1 MGQPILAGLFLYLR
15 NMSIAIPTLIEKD
28 IRCGKARYQTY
39 QTGMGGQSVLVVPD
53 NSYITIF
60 GYDYSPAGG
69 GMGVYGD
76 NADALT
82 GRNVLNRSSIR
93 AFETQQISFYTGQA
107 FHPFIHHVN
116 VATRPFPFQV
126 ENNDFGTPND
136 LLQAQV
142 LHEIDNTPQNRSTY
156 IISNRS
162 VAITVGLIQRVE
174 LNASNT
180 IPVTDKTPPNLTY
193 GGSTATPNVESVF
206 SSNLANSPSQ
216 VQPSLKQFQDY
227 GLGGVPGNA
236 QDQAFALP
244 DQTDGLIEPS
254 QYLQTIFGLTFRE
267 AAAANYFLNVHY
279 ALYTNQTP
287 EQLG

>member
-1 MGQPILAGLFLYLR
+1 
-15 NMSIAIPTLIEKD
+15 MSIAIPTLIEKD

-69 GMGVYGD
+69 GITLGD
-76 NADALT
+76 DTGGNAPKLMPALL
-82 GRNVLNRSSIR
+82 RP
-93 AFETQQISFYTGQA
+93 FETQQISFYTGQA
-107 FHPFIHHVN
+107 FHPFIHHVDLRRSGEDS
-116 VATRPFPFQV
+116 VTATTDRFEMSIQPI
-126 ENNDFGTPND
+126 E
-136 LLQAQV
+136 
-142 LHEIDNTPQNRSTY
+142 RSTY

-174 LNASNT
+174 LNAAAA

-193 GGSTATPNVESVF
+193 GGSAATPNVESIY
-206 SSNLANSPSQ
+206 SSNLANPPSQ

-244 DQTDGLIEPS
+244 DGIDGLIEPS
-254 QYLQTIFGLTFRE
+254 QYLEDNFDITFRE
-267 AAAANYFLNVHY
+267 AAACNYFLNIHY
-279 ALYTNQTP
+279 ALYTNATP

>member
-1 MGQPILAGLFLYLR
+1 
-15 NMSIAIPTLIEKD
+15 MSIAIPTLIEKD

-53 NSYITIF
+53 NSYIIIF

-69 GMGVYGD
+69 GFSTRSGG
-76 NADALT
+76 APIEE
-82 GRNVLNRSSIR
+82 LNPASIR
-93 AFETQQISFYTGQA
+93 PFETQQISFYTGQA
-107 FHPFIHHVN
+107 FHPFIHHVD
-116 VATRPFPFQV
+116 VAFAGAGSFEKFFT
-126 ENNDFGTPND
+126 
-136 LLQAQV
+136 
-142 LHEIDNTPQNRSTY
+142 IDNTPIARQTY

-162 VAITVGLIQRVE
+162 VAITVGLIKRVE
-174 LNASNT
+174 LNAQST
-180 IPVTDKTPPNLTY
+180 IPVTDKTPANLTY
-193 GGSTATPNVESVF
+193 GGSAATPNVESIF
-206 SSNLANSPSQ
+206 SPNLANPPSF

-244 DQTDGLIEPS
+244 DQSDGLIEPTD
-254 QYLQTIFGLTFRE
+254 YILNTYGQTFLE
-267 AAAANYFLNVHY
+267 AASLNYFLNVHY

>member
-53 NSYITIF
+53 NSYIIIF

-69 GMGVYGD
+69 GLSIGGD
-76 NADALT
+76 FLGTNEGDFNQIAPKLAP
-82 GRNVLNRSSIR
+82 
-93 AFETQQISFYTGQA
+93 FETQQISFYTGQA
-107 FHPFIHHVN
+107 FHPFIHHFN
-116 VATRPFPFQV
+116 ISSRPVLRTWTNLPIP
-126 ENNDFGTPND
+126 ENNFASIY
-136 LLQAQV
+136 QQIQEV
-142 LHEIDNTPQNRSTY
+142 DNTPINRQVY

-162 VAITVGLIQRVE
+162 VAITVGLIDRVE
-174 LNASNT
+174 LNAAAS

-193 GGSTATPNVESVF
+193 GGSAATPNVESVF
-206 SSNLANSPSQ
+206 SSNLANPPSQ
-216 VQPSLKQFQDY
+216 VQPSLKQFLDY

-244 DQTDGLIEPS
+244 DQTDGLIEPTS
-254 QYLQTIFGLTFRE
+254 YLQNNFSIFYRE
-267 AAAANYFLNVHY
+267 QAGCNYFLNVHY

>member
-1 MGQPILAGLFLYLR
+1 
-15 NMSIAIPTLIEKD
+15 MSIAIPTLIEKD

-53 NSYITIF
+53 NSYIIIF

-69 GMGVYGD
+69 GVIAYGNSQFVGNG
-76 NADALT
+76 NAVT
-82 GRNVLNRSSIR
+82 PSSLVQP
-93 AFETQQISFYTGQA
+93 FETQQISFYTGQA

-116 VATRPFPFQV
+116 LNHGVLPLEVT
-126 ENNDFGTPND
+126 NNDIG
-136 LLQAQV
+136 
-142 LHEIDNTPQNRSTY
+142 DNNTTVQGQIVSDVDNSPQNRSTY

-180 IPVTDKTPPNLTY
+180 IPVTDKTPANLTY
-193 GGSTATPNVESVF
+193 GGSAATPNVESVF
-206 SSNLANSPSQ
+206 SSNLANPPSQ

-244 DQTDGLIEPS
+244 DQTDGLIEPT
-254 QYLQTIFGLTFRE
+254 QYLQSNLGLTFRE
-267 AAAANYFLNVHY
+267 AAACNYFLNVHY

-287 EQLG
+287 EPLG

>member
-1 MGQPILAGLFLYLR
+1 
-15 NMSIAIPTLIEKD
+15 MSIAIPTLIEKD

-53 NSYITIF
+53 NSYIVIF

-69 GMGVYGD
+69 GLGIMSSEFTSGTGVI
-76 NADALT
+76 T
-82 GRNVLNRSSIR
+82 FTRSELLP
-93 AFETQQISFYTGQA
+93 FETQQISFYTGQA
-107 FHPFIHHVN
+107 FHPFIHHCN
-116 VATRPFPFQV
+116 VQQRPYVQQTNGEVPVVTQTV
-126 ENNDFGTPND
+126 RMH
-136 LLQAQV
+136 Q
-142 LHEIDNTPQNRSTY
+142 EIDNTPQNRSTY

-162 VAITVGLIQRVE
+162 VAITVGLIRRVE
-174 LNASNT
+174 LNAANT

-193 GGSTATPNVESVF
+193 GGSAATPNVETIF
-206 SSNLANSPSQ
+206 SSNLANPPSF

-236 QDQAFALP
+236 QDQCFALP
-244 DQTDGLIEPS
+244 DQTDGLIEPT
-254 QYLQTIFGLTFRE
+254 QFLQAAYGLSTRE
-267 AAAANYFLNVHY
+267 LAAANYFLNVHY

>member
-1 MGQPILAGLFLYLR
+1 
-15 NMSIAIPTLIEKD
+15 MSIAIPTLIEKD

-53 NSYITIF
+53 NSYIIIF

-69 GMGVYGD
+69 GLQVRIGG
-76 NADALT
+76 A
-82 GRNVLNRSSIR
+82 SSVITQTPAPLK

-107 FHPFIHHVN
+107 FHPFIHHFNSN
-116 VATRPFPFQV
+116 VSESIQAI
-126 ENNDFGTPND
+126 ENNPEGEENTVLSYRYTYDLDTTP
-136 LLQAQV
+136 
-142 LHEIDNTPQNRSTY
+142 ITRSTY

-174 LNASNT
+174 LNAAAA
-180 IPVTDKTPPNLTY
+180 IPVTDKTPANLTY
-193 GGSTATPNVESVF
+193 GGSAATPNVESIF
-206 SSNLANSPSQ
+206 SSNLANPPSQ

-244 DQTDGLIEPS
+244 DQVDGLIEPTS
-254 QYLQTIFGLTFRE
+254 YLQSSISLLYRE
-267 AAAANYFLNVHY
+267 AAACNYFLNVHY
-279 ALYTNQTP
+279 ALYTQQEP
-287 EQLG
+287 ESLG

>member
-1 MGQPILAGLFLYLR
+1 
-15 NMSIAIPTLIEKD
+15 MSIAIPTLIEKD

-53 NSYITIF
+53 NSYIVIF

-69 GMGVYGD
+69 GILREGIS
-76 NADALT
+76 ATIAA
-82 GRNVLNRSSIR
+82 RSFLVEAIMR
-93 AFETQQISFYTGQA
+93 PFETQQISFYTGQA

-116 VATRPFPFQV
+116 INSSFAAFNRDAEGNVTDSAVVYEVDT
-126 ENNDFGTPND
+126 
-136 LLQAQV
+136 
-142 LHEIDNTPQNRSTY
+142 HPQNRSAY

-162 VAITVGLIQRVE
+162 VAITVGLISRVE
-174 LNASNT
+174 LNQAAA
-180 IPVTDKTPPNLTY
+180 IPVTDKTPSSLTY
-193 GGSTATPNVESVF
+193 GGSAATPNVESIF
-206 SSNLANSPSQ
+206 SSNAANPPSQ

-236 QDQAFALP
+236 QDQSFAVP

-254 QYLQTIFGLTFRE
+254 DYLQDSFGLEFRE
-267 AAAANYFLNVHY
+267 AAACNYFLNVHY

>member
-1 MGQPILAGLFLYLR
+1 
-15 NMSIAIPTLIEKD
+15 MSIAIPTLIEKD

-53 NSYITIF
+53 NSYIIIF

-69 GMGVYGD
+69 GFTLD
-76 NADALT
+76 DS
-82 GRNVLNRSSIR
+82 VLNSTVNLTNATIR

-116 VATRPFPFQV
+116 TNMSNALNSWNAENPASEVALSWRRFTQ
-126 ENNDFGTPND
+126 
-136 LLQAQV
+136 
-142 LHEIDNTPQNRSTY
+142 IDNTPQNRSTY

-174 LNASNT
+174 LNAANT
-180 IPVTDKTPPNLTY
+180 IPVTDKTPSSLTY
-193 GGSTATPNVESVF
+193 GGSAATPNVESVF
-206 SSNLANSPSQ
+206 SSNLANPPSQ

-244 DQTDGLIEPS
+244 DQTDGLIEPTE
-254 QYLQTIFGLTFRE
+254 YLGSLGLTLRE
-267 AAAANYFLNVHY
+267 AAACNYFLNVHY
-279 ALYTNQTP
+279 ALYTNTTP
-287 EQLG
+287 EALG

>member
-1 MGQPILAGLFLYLR
+1 
-15 NMSIAIPTLIEKD
+15 MSIAIPTLIEKD

-53 NSYITIF
+53 NSYIIIF

-69 GMGVYGD
+69 GLY
-76 NADALT
+76 
-82 GRNVLNRSSIR
+82 NRSNNLVSDGTIITTSQLR
-93 AFETQQISFYTGQA
+93 PFETQQISFYTGQA
-107 FHPFIHHVN
+107 FHPFIHHINKN
-116 VATRPFPFQV
+116 VSAVGANRDP
-126 ENNDFGTPND
+126 GTGNLETLTVITD
-136 LLQAQV
+136 
-142 LHEIDNTPQNRSTY
+142 IDSKPQNRSTY

-174 LNASNT
+174 LSASST
-180 IPVTDKTPPNLTY
+180 IPVTDKTPANLTY
-193 GGSTATPNVESVF
+193 GGSTATPNVESIF
-206 SSNLANSPSQ
+206 SSNLANPPSQ

-236 QDQAFALP
+236 QDQCFALP

-254 QYLQTIFGLTFRE
+254 QYLQSLFGLTPRE
-267 AAAANYFLNVHY
+267 AAACNYFLNVHY

>member
-1 MGQPILAGLFLYLR
+1 
-15 NMSIAIPTLIEKD
+15 MSIAIPTLIEKD

-53 NSYITIF
+53 NSYIVIF

-69 GMGVYGD
+69 GIV
-76 NADALT
+76 
-82 GRNVLNRSSIR
+82 RNQPIAGGTTPTDSQLRP
-93 AFETQQISFYTGQA
+93 FETQQISFYTGQA
-107 FHPFIHHVN
+107 FHPFIHHFDQK
-116 VATRPFPFQV
+116 TTPFYDQGTQDRP
-126 ENNDFGTPND
+126 ESIS
-136 LLQAQV
+136 
-142 LHEIDNTPQNRSTY
+142 EIDNTPICRSTY

-174 LNASNT
+174 LNAAST

-193 GGSTATPNVESVF
+193 GGSTVTPNVESVF
-206 SSNLANSPSQ
+206 SSNLANPPSF

-236 QDQAFALP
+236 QDQCFALP
-244 DQTDGLIEPS
+244 DQTDGLIEPT
-254 QYLQTIFGLTFRE
+254 QYLAFTFGVDFRE
-267 AAAANYFLNVHY
+267 SAASNYFLNVHY